1 MSARKVYCFSMETV
15 YFKGEV
21 SPYGWVKVPAY
32 PLCGF
37 LMAAKA
43 AYLALALL
51 PGNFS
56 RSFAW

>member
-1 MSARKVYCFSMETV
+1 METV